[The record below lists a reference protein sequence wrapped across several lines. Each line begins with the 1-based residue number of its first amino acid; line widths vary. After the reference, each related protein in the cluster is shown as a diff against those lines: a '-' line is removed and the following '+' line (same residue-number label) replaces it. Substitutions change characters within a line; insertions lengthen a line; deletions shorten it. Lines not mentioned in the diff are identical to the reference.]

1 MGYSLLNNASLSVIS
16 RRLNAR
22 GLRAACFLLAAAS
35 LTAADWPGFRGPN
48 ATGVFDTPGLPV
60 EFGPDEGVAWKTPL
74 PPGQSSPVLTERH
87 VFLTGYEPGKLWT
100 LALDRKTGKILWRR
114 DLNRLREERMH
125 RLNSPASA
133 SPATDGENAY
143 VFSGDFGLASY
154 GPDGNERWRLPLGP
168 FTNLHGMS
176 ASPIVVDDRVI
187 VACDQDEDAYLLAV
201 HKDSGKIAWKTPRPE
216 VVHGFSTPSILQP
229 NGEPAQIIVPGS
241 YHLIAYSAKSG
252 AKLWWVRGLTWQVK
266 PSAVIAGE
274 TVYATGW
281 APGVEPAQRQVPP
294 SLRRGRQ
301 RGRCEPGQPDLP
313 ARVAGEVGS
322 PPEAGAPSTSML
334 MASSAR
340 VTGSSTA
347 PDGRRGTRRSL
358 SARATH
364 AGTSLSRMLCGSM
377 RRAVPVVPSPVLYDG
392 IFYIIKN
399 GGILTS
405 LDPETGAVLKQGR
418 LDGAIDKYY
427 ASPVAGDGKLY
438 FTGELG
444 KISVVKPGGEWEL
457 LRVND
462 MQEPIYASP
471 AIGDRRLYVRTESA
485 LYAFGPKE

>member
-143 VFSGDFGLASY
+143 VFFGDFGLASY

-176 ASPIVVDDRVI
+176 ASPIVVGDRVI

-201 HKDSGKIAWKTPRPE
+201 HKDSGKVAWKTPRPE
-216 VVHGFSTPSILQP
+216 VVHGFSTPSVLQP

-281 APGVEPAQRQVPP
+281 APGVEPAQRKFLPP
-294 SLRRGRQ
+294 FEEVAKEADANQDNRISPQ
-301 RGRCEPGQPDLP
+301 ELP
-313 ARVAGEVGS
+313 EKWK
-322 PPEAGAPSTSML
+322 P
-334 MASSAR
+334 
-340 VTGSSTA
+340 TGSWRA
-347 PDGRRGTRRSL
+347 IDLNVDGFL
-358 SARATH
+358 SARDWKFYRARRSARNATIAVRPGNARGDLTESH
-364 AGTSLSRMLCGSM
+364 VVWEYE
-377 RRAVPVVPSPVLYDG
+377 RAVPVVPSPVLYDG